1 MANVYDR
8 VPYPSQAFPIT
19 HPMAIGVFAA
29 LFGRRFAPFAAS
41 RVLEIGCGEGVN
53 LISMAL
59 GAPQAEFVGV
69 DLAAEPVA
77 RACATAQRCGL
88 ANVNFHVRDLAELD
102 ASFGQFDYIVAHGV
116 YAWVPERAR
125 QALLRVVGE
134 RLSPD
139 GLALVSYNALPG
151 SRFRQA
157 IRDMLLCVTKGV
169 EEPEAKLDAARS
181 FLDEQIEA
189 WSDADADESAMKG
202 EARRVLGHRREVL
215 YHDELAESYDPQLLS
230 DVVGAAARFGMAY
243 LCDALPELSEQALFP
258 SDAFAARR
266 ERAGGDWVRF
276 EQLSDFRTMRRF
288 RCSIFGRGGSADRRR
303 EAARLA
309 GLWGCAELTVVE
321 ADPEAAGGAVFQAGP
336 RVKITTP
343 DPKLARFLA
352 ALASAFPLSL
362 PLDAASENPVLADH
376 IFRLFINQIIQ
387 LATGPAPFVS
397 VPSERPNISPLARA
411 LAGNGEAALAT
422 LRHSMTEIED
432 PTLRAFIPLIDG
444 TRTRAELALEIA
456 RRHDVSVDVASTHL
470 DEVLAKFARAGL
482 LAG

>member
-53 LISMAL
+53 LINMAL
-59 GAPQAEFVGV
+59 GASQAEFVGV

-88 ANVNFHVRDLAELD
+88 ANVSFHVRDLAELD

-157 IRDMLLCVTKGV
+157 IRDMLLCVTKGI

-181 FLDEQIEA
+181 FLAEQIEA

-215 YHDELAESYDPQLLS
+215 YHDELAASYDPQLLS

-276 EQLSDFRTMRRF
+276 EQRVRSSSPKGMPKRVDSKSQPALRPRTSDQ
-288 RCSIFGRGGSADRRR
+288 SWISAMTATVI
-303 EAARLA
+303 EMSAARGA
-309 GLWGCAELTVVE
+309 AARTGIRNARSGTATRPSPNPKVE
-321 ADPEAAGGAVFQAGP
+321 RMRGQGP
-336 RVKITTP
+336 SQP
-343 DPKLARFLA
+343 P
-352 ALASAFPLSL
+352 P
-362 PLDAASENPVLADH
+362 AASSDL
-376 IFRLFINQIIQ
+376 
-387 LATGPAPFVS
+387 
-397 VPSERPNISPLARA
+397 
-411 LAGNGEAALAT
+411 
-422 LRHSMTEIED
+422 
-432 PTLRAFIPLIDG
+432 
-444 TRTRAELALEIA
+444 
-456 RRHDVSVDVASTHL
+456 
-470 DEVLAKFARAGL
+470 
-482 LAG
+482 